1 MSSYESET
9 HRRILEAARQ
19 LMVERRGKDVR
30 LEDVAKAAHVSRQ
43 AVYLHFGS
51 RAGLLIATARYLD
64 ELLGLPERLRPVYEA
79 ENAVKALEAKVE
91 FWARY
96 IPDIYGLAKAL
107 VLAKD
112 SDEAAAAAWQDR
124 MQALYE
130 GCLEVVERLEHEGL
144 LAEEWTVK
152 SAADY
157 FYVTLSLT
165 TWEQLIIERGWS
177 GEEYIQWLKTA
188 LMKTLLKF

>member
-9 HRRILEAARQ
+9 QRRILEAARQ

-79 ENAVKALEAKVE
+79 ESAIKALEAKVE

-165 TWEQLIIERGWS
+165 TWEQLTIERGWS

-188 LMKTLLKF
+188 LLKTLLKF